1 MGQIIACG
9 NLKGGVGKTTLA
21 VNLACALATRG
32 HGIALL
38 DLDPQG
44 SAAAWAAAGRLPV
57 QVEAAPSEGGPDSGR
72 WPARAGE
79 LAGAGRLVI
88 LDLPPLLLP
97 ALASALI
104 IADVVLLPLTSSAL
118 DGPATKQTQRV
129 IRTTRESRPGGKP
142 RALLAP
148 NRIDP
153 ELGQY
158 PGAQAAPAEM
168 AERWAPAV
176 RQHVDHVAAVA
187 AGQWT
192 GQYAPNSPAT
202 HDIQALANVL
212 EGVLGIER
220 QIRWKQR
227 PPGTPYPDAL
237 RAE

>member
-32 HGIALL
+32 HGIVLL

-44 SAAAWAAAGRLPV
+44 SATAWAAAGRLPV
-57 QVEAAPSEGGPDSGR
+57 EVEAAPSAGGHGSGR

-97 ALASALI
+97 ALASALM
-104 IADVVLLPLTSSAL
+104 IADVILVPLTSSAL
-118 DGPATKQTQRV
+118 DGLATKHTQRM

-148 NRIDP
+148 NRVDP
-153 ELGQY
+153 ELGQH

-192 GQYAPNSPAT
+192 GEYAPNSPAT
-202 HDIQALANVL
+202 HDIQALADAL
-212 EGVLGIER
+212 GGLLGIER
-220 QIRWKQR
+220 QIRFEAA
-227 PPGTPYPDAL
+227 PAGHAIH
-237 RAE
+237 

>member
-21 VNLACALATRG
+21 VNVACALATRG
-32 HGIALL
+32 HDVTLL

-44 SAAAWAAAGRLPV
+44 SATAWAAAGRLPV
-57 QVEAAPSEGGPDSGR
+57 RVEAAPSTDGHGSGR

-104 IADVVLLPLTSSAL
+104 IADVILVPLTPSAL
-118 DGPATKQTQRV
+118 DGAATKQTQRM
-129 IRTTRESRPGGKP
+129 IRTTRESRPGRKP
-142 RALLAP
+142 KGFLVLNRVDPQRHHGPVDEAALS
-148 NRIDP
+148 
-153 ELGQY
+153 
-158 PGAQAAPAEM
+158 EM

-176 RQHVDHVAAVA
+176 RQHADHVEAVA

-192 GQYAPNSPAT
+192 GEYAPRSPAT
-202 HDIQALANVL
+202 RDIQALAGTL
-212 EGVLGIER
+212 EELLRTER
-220 QIRWKQR
+220 
-227 PPGTPYPDAL
+227 
-237 RAE
+237 RAKAGPAPAAHAPH